1 MKTIVPEIDEIVNF
15 YSPEFIEQIARE
27 TGFVQRESKLGG
39 MEFLALMTQG
49 LYAHP
54 DATLN
59 QMCGILKDINPELEI
74 SGSGLQQRIV
84 VGGIEFLME
93 MLSEAL
99 KLSVSSLVDESIP
112 ELLCVFE
119 KLLLLDS
126 TQVSLPEKLASIWAG
141 SGGSASKAGLK
152 LQLMLDYKSGRYEG
166 ITIDDGISA
175 DQSYMKEAVKFI
187 GQGELVIYDL
197 GYFDQNSMIDIGER
211 GAYFLSRFNHRSN
224 LYMRK
229 EDGTWEKFQLEKFQL
244 EKFQL
249 EKELKKAARKR
260 LSSCEF
266 DVWLLKDGRYLK
278 VRLVAE
284 RVPENVAN
292 ERRRKARKTARKK
305 GRQPTKKHLY
315 LMSWSLYIT
324 NVEREKLPTGVVSLM
339 YRLRWYIELVFKSWK
354 SYHGL
359 AEVRGERE
367 ERIECF
373 IYGRL
378 IMIVIMTFLFG
389 SIRRHLWDTRGRE
402 ASLLKVVRHFQTK
415 AYKALSVIMDSES
428 LASFLFTEFL
438 EACRLCMM
446 DSRKRPTTA
455 QKLRMAKAA

>member
-1 MKTIVPEIDEIVNF
+1 METIIPEIDEIVNF
-15 YSPEFIEQIARE
+15 YSPELIEQIARE

-54 DATLN
+54 GATLK
-59 QMCGILKDINPELEI
+59 QMSGILKDINPQLEI
-74 SGSGLQQRIV
+74 SGPGLQQRIV
-84 VGGIEFLME
+84 GSGGKFLE
-93 MLSEAL
+93 RMLSEAL
-99 KLSVSSLVDESIP
+99 NLSVTRSLDASIP
-112 ELLCVFE
+112 ELLHVFR
-119 KLLLLDS
+119 KVHLLDS
-126 TQVSLPEKLASIWAG
+126 TQISLPENFSSRWAG
-141 SGGSASKAGLK
+141 SGGSASEAGMK
-152 LQLMLDYKSGRYEG
+152 LQLMLDYKSGKYEE

-175 DQSYMKEAVKFI
+175 DQSYIKQAVKLI
-187 GQGELVIYDL
+187 GKGELLINDL
-197 GYFDQNSMIDIGER
+197 GYFDQNSMIDLAER
-211 GAYFLSRFNHRSN
+211 EAYFLSRFNHRAN
-224 LYMRK
+224 LYKRK
-229 EDGTWEKFQLEKFQL
+229 EDGTW

-266 DVWLLKDGRYLK
+266 DVWLLKDGRHLR
-278 VRLVAE
+278 VRLIAE
-284 RVPENVAN
+284 RVPEKLAN
-292 ERRRKARKTARKK
+292 ERRRKARKTAKKK

-315 LMSWSLYIT
+315 LMNWSLYIT
-324 NVEREKLPTGVVSLM
+324 NAEKEKLPAEAVSVV
-339 YRLRWYIELVFKSWK
+339 YPLRWYIELVFKSWK

-378 IMIVIMTFLFG
+378 IMIVIMAFLFG
-389 SIRRHLWDTRGRE
+389 SIKTHLWNTRGRE
-402 ASLLKVVRHFQTK
+402 ASLLKVIGHFQIK
-415 AYKALSVIMDSES
+415 ASQALSVIMDSES

-446 DSRKRPTTA
+446 DSRKRPTTD

>member
-15 YSPEFIEQIARE
+15 YSAEFIEQIARE
-27 TGFVQRESKLGG
+27 TGFVERESKLGG

-49 LYAHP
+49 LYARP

-59 QMCGILKDINPELEI
+59 QMCGILKDIKPELEI

-84 VGGIEFLME
+84 GSGIEFLME

-99 KLSVSSLVDESIP
+99 KLSVGKLLDESIP
-112 ELLCVFE
+112 ELLGVFE
-119 KLLLLDS
+119 KVLLLDS

-152 LQLMLDYKSGRYEG
+152 LQLMLDYKSGKYEG
-166 ITIDDGISA
+166 VTIDDGISA
-175 DQSYMKEAVKFI
+175 DQSYIKEAVKLI

-224 LYMRK
+224 LYMGM
-229 EDGTWEKFQLEKFQL
+229 EDGTWEKFQLEK
-244 EKFQL
+244 
-249 EKELKKAARKR
+249 ELKKASRKG

-324 NVEREKLPTGVVSLM
+324 NAEREKLPTGVVSLM

-389 SIRRHLWDTRGRE
+389 SIRRHLWATRGRE